1 MAPPDGGRERRVNM
15 ERKGKRGFTRRDF
28 MKTSAVGLTGLG
40 MAGLSMDSLFKGGRA
55 FAAEVA
61 PPSLQL
67 EKEPVIKVLRWS
79 GFVKSDEEIWNA
91 NTRKWEQATG
101 GKVVTEYL
109 SWEDVR
115 SKAAMEASVGAG
127 HDIVLGWF
135 DDPHLYPDRLVDVTD
150 VAEYLGEKY
159 GGWYPVCEIYG
170 KDAKTKRWIALP
182 IGSAGICIN
191 YRVSWVQ
198 EAGFEKV
205 PGDMDGLIKCAKALK
220 AKGHPTGFAL
230 GHAVGDANTWTHWW
244 LWSFG
249 GKAVAADGK
258 TITVNSKETIQALD
272 ACKEFYESMITGV
285 GSWLDPHNNKAFL
298 AGEISMTANGNSIF
312 YVSMEKFPD
321 INKDLMTMNFPVGPV
336 GRPTE
341 LSLFSLAFI
350 FKHTPVPNAAKHY
363 LQFMFEKPQYGE
375 WESGTWGYVTQTLKA
390 YYDLPSWLKDPRITP
405 YRDCMGRMLWNGYQG
420 PLGPASAAAMSE
432 YVIVDM
438 FADVCVGGRSPK
450 DAALAAERK
459 LKRFYR

>member
-1 MAPPDGGRERRVNM
+1 M
-15 ERKGKRGFTRRDF
+15 EKETRKWVTRREF
-28 MKTSAVGLTGLG
+28 MKKSAAGLAGVGLTS
-40 MAGLSMDSLFKGGRA
+40 LSMDGLFRGSGA
-55 FAAEVA
+55 FASNIA
-61 PPSLQL
+61 PPRMKL
-67 EKEPVIKVLRWS
+67 EKNPVVKLLRWS

-101 GKVVTEYL
+101 GKVITEYL

-135 DDPHLYPDRLVDVTD
+135 DDPHLYPDKLLDVSD
-150 VAEYLGEKY
+150 VATYLGKKY
-159 GGWYPVCEIYG
+159 GGWYPVCERYG
-170 KDAKTKRWIALP
+170 RDWKTKRWIALP

-205 PGDMDGLIKCAKALK
+205 PGDIEGFIKCCKGLK
-220 AKGHPTGFAL
+220 ANGHPTGFAL

-249 GKAVAADGK
+249 GKAVEKDGK
-258 TITVNSKETIQALD
+258 TICINSKETRQALD
-272 ACKEFYESMITGV
+272 ACRELYETMVPGV
-285 GSWLDPHNNKAFL
+285 ASWLDPHNNKAFL
-298 AGEISMTANGNSIF
+298 SGIISLTANGNSIF
-312 YVSMEKFPD
+312 YASMKKFPE

-336 GRPTE
+336 GHPTE

-350 FKHTPVPNAAKHY
+350 FRHTPVPNAAKDY
-363 LQFMFEKPQYGE
+363 LRFMFEKPQYGE

-390 YYDLPSWLKDPRITP
+390 YYDLPAWKKDPRITP
-405 YRDCMGRMLWNGYQG
+405 YRDCMERMLWNGYAG

-438 FADVCVGGRSPK
+438 FADVCVRGRTPK
-450 DAALAAERK
+450 AAALSAERK

>member
-1 MAPPDGGRERRVNM
+1 MAKDEI
-15 ERKGKRGFTRRDF
+15 RGLTRRDF
-28 MKTSAVGLTGLG
+28 IKKSAVGLAGAGL
-40 MAGLSMDSLFKGGRA
+40 AGLSMDALFQGNRA
-55 FAAEVA
+55 FATELA
-61 PPSLQL
+61 PPPLKL
-67 EKEPVIKVLRWS
+67 EKDPVVRVLRWS

-91 NTRKWEQATG
+91 NTKKWEEATG
-101 GKVVTEYL
+101 GKVITEYL

-135 DDPHLYPDRLVDVTD
+135 DDPHLYPNKLVDVTD
-150 VAEYLGEKY
+150 VATYLGKKY

-170 KDAKTKRWIALP
+170 KDAKTQRWIALP

-191 YRVSWVQ
+191 YRVSWVK
-198 EAGFEKV
+198 EAGFETV
-205 PGDMDGLIKCAKALK
+205 PNNIDGFIKCCKALK

-249 GKAVAADGK
+249 GKAVEKDGK
-258 TITVNSKETIQALD
+258 TICINSKETLQSLD
-272 ACKEFYESMITGV
+272 ACKELYETMIPGV
-285 GSWLDPHNNKAFL
+285 ASWLDPNNNKSFL
-298 AGEISMTANGNSIF
+298 AGQISVTANGNSIF
-312 YVSMEKFPD
+312 YVSMNKFPE
-321 INKDLMTMNFPVGPV
+321 INKDLMTMNFPIGPI
-336 GRPTE
+336 GQPRE

-350 FKHTPVPNAAKHY
+350 FKHSTAPNAAKDY
-363 LQFMFEKPQYGE
+363 LRFMFEKPQYAA
-375 WESGTWGYVTQTLKA
+375 WESGTWGYVTQTLKD
-390 YYDLPSWLKDPRITP
+390 YYNLPAWTKDPRITP
-405 YRDCMGRMLWNGYQG
+405 YRNCMERMLWNGYEG

-438 FADVCVGGRSPK
+438 FADVCAGGRSPK

-459 LKRFYR
+459 LKRIYR

>member
-1 MAPPDGGRERRVNM
+1 MKEDEK
-15 ERKGKRGFTRRDF
+15 KGLSRRDF
-28 MKTSAVGLTGLG
+28 ITTSA
-40 MAGLSMDSLFKGGRA
+40 AGLAGFGLASLSMESLFQA
-55 FAAEVA
+55 NPALAAEVA
-61 PPSLQL
+61 PLPLKL
-67 EKEPVIKVLRWS
+67 EKNPVIKVLRWS

-91 NTRKWEQATG
+91 NTKRWEQATG
-101 GKVVTEYL
+101 GKVVTEYV

-115 SKAAMEASVGAG
+115 AKAAMEASVGAG

-135 DDPHLYPDRLVDVTD
+135 DDPHLYPDKLVDVTD
-150 VAEYLGEKY
+150 VADYLGKKY

-170 KDAKTKRWIALP
+170 RDSTTKRWIALP

-191 YRVSWVQ
+191 YRPSWVK
-198 EAGFEKV
+198 EAGFEKM
-205 PGDMDGLIKCAKALK
+205 PDDLEGFLKCCKALK

-249 GKAVAADGK
+249 GKAVERDGK
-258 TITVNSKETIQALD
+258 TIAINSKQTQQALD
-272 ACKEFYESMITGV
+272 TAKEFYETMIPGV
-285 GSWLDPHNNKAFL
+285 GSWLDPNNNKAFL
-298 AGEISMTANGNSIF
+298 SGLISVTANGNSIF
-312 YVSMEKFPD
+312 YVSKNQFPN
-321 INKDLMTMNFPVGPV
+321 IFNDLSTMNYPIGPV
-336 GRPTE
+336 KRPTE
-341 LSLFSLAFI
+341 LSLLSLAFI
-350 FKHTPVPNAAKHY
+350 FKSSPVPNAAKHY
-363 LQFMFEKPQYGE
+363 LTFMFEKPQYAA
-375 WESGTWGYVTQTLKA
+375 WENGTWGYVTQTLKA
-390 YYDLPSWLKDPRITP
+390 YYDLPSWQKDPRITP
-405 YRDCMGRMLWNGYQG
+405 FRECIKRMLWDGYEG